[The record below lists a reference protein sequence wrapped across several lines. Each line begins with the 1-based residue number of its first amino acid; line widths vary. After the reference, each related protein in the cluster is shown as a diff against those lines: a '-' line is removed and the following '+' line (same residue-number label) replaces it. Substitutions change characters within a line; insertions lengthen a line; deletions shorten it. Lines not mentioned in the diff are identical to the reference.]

1 MTKRGKIK
9 LNLDKLENVMTYT
22 IIFSAILIMIGV
34 LISIVNKS
42 IAFWITSF
50 GSIIIFFSIF
60 GLVIVIFL
68 KEFRKDN
75 KQNK

>member
-1 MTKRGKIK
+1 MTKKGKIK
-9 LNLDKLENVMTYT
+9 LNLDTLENVMTYA

>member
-1 MTKRGKIK
+1 MTKKGKIK
-9 LNLDKLENVMTYT
+9 LNLDTLENVMTYT

>member
-1 MTKRGKIK
+1 MTKKGKIK